1 MPLSLTTLLPICE
14 GSEFSAISDG
24 PQETR
29 SQIQATSDV
38 RIPHI
43 VLLWTFYSYKADM
56 VNLLASNALQPK
68 QKHYISITVW

>member
-14 GSEFSAISDG
+14 GSEFSTISDG
-24 PQETR
+24 PQETG

-43 VLLWTFYSYKADM
+43 VLLWTF
-56 VNLLASNALQPK
+56 
-68 QKHYISITVW
+68 